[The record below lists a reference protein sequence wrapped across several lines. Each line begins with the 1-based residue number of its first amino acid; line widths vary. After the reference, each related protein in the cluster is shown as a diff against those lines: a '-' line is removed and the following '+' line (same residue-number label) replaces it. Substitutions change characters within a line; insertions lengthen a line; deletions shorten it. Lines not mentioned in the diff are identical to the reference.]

1 MIDQQSSNRSAP
13 MSSRKTTNVF
23 IALFLLAQIVV
34 PLRYYLG
41 SRSAD
46 ERFSWRMFSSYGMQ
60 HAKHD
65 ALTQVSVRETALEN
79 GRLVERSVDLP
90 TILPKRWIQ
99 YLRHEPVGFFITW
112 TCYGTRLHGDACGSV
127 DDQHNVYG
135 TPLVPVQH
143 SRAVALRERLTHRPV
158 RLTNAARSIDRDA
171 RERVP
176 GRPWINSKFWAT
188 IRPSFSSRSME
199 QRYRP

>member
-1 MIDQQSSNRSAP
+1 

-99 YLRHEPVGFFITW
+99 YLRHEQPDVTEKFLRW
-112 TCYGTRLHGDACGSV
+112 RGSQSNAQEV
-127 DDQHNVYG
+127 RCQV
-135 TPLVPVQH
+135 
-143 SRAVALRERLTHRPV
+143 SRPA
-158 RLTNAARSIDRDA
+158 
-171 RERVP
+171 
-176 GRPWINSKFWAT
+176 GRGEP
-188 IRPSFSSRSME
+188 
-199 QRYRP
+199 RYRVVWTIDLPSGELRVTEDP